1 MRGLGFVVALGFACA
16 ALAADVES
24 RQLTHYV
31 PQDFLETVVRK
42 EDWTEV
48 TLPVKGDIRK
58 GDVVRVWAGGS
69 IDRGNSDRP
78 GQNVNGPEG
87 IPLSQ
92 INNEKQAF
100 ALSAEH
106 GHTYALLFKTESTG
120 PMKCLPA
127 GKPLAIKLDK

>member
-1 MRGLGFVVALGFACA
+1 MRGLGFLVALGFACA

-31 PQDFLETVVRK
+31 PQDLLETVVRK

-48 TLPVKGDIRK
+48 TLPVKGEIRK

-78 GQNVNGPEG
+78 GQNVNGPDG

-92 INNEKQAF
+92 TI
-100 ALSAEH
+100 S
-106 GHTYALLFKTESTG
+106 
-120 PMKCLPA
+120 
-127 GKPLAIKLDK
+127 GKPAF